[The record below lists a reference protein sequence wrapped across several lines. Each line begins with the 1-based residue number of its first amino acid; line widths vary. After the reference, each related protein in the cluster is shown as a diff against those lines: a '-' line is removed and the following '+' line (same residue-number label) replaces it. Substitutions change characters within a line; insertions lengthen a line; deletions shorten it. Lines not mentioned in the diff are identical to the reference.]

1 MRYSDLSPISH
12 KDFSYITKNEE
23 MPHIGRIK
31 RSLVG
36 EKHTYTDSTQMVL
49 CMPSSYCWV
58 YAICSLLENNEDQK
72 EI

>member
-1 MRYSDLSPISH
+1 
-12 KDFSYITKNEE
+12 

-36 EKHTYTDSTQMVL
+36 EKHAFADASQMVI

-58 YAICSLLENNEDQK
+58 YAICSLLENNDDTL
-72 EI
+72 EISKIQNFSLTVGDRGVSSNMF